1 MLATP
6 SIKES
11 INEQKSIQSAK
22 NPPSFKT
29 TTEMIKSKS
38 MISDKR

>member
-22 NPPSFKT
+22 NLPFSET
-29 TTEMIKSKS
+29 TTEIIKSKS
-38 MISDKR
+38 MRNDKR

>member
-6 SIKES
+6 STKES

>member
-38 MISDKR
+38 MRNDKR